1 MTDLGERTSMT
12 HRWTIRQRTLDL
24 TRRPLLM
31 GILNVTP
38 DSFSDGGLYFD
49 HQAAIEHG
57 EQLVAAGADILDVGG
72 ESTRP
77 GATPVPTEE
86 ELRRVIPVITAL
98 AERISV
104 PISVDTTKAI
114 VAREAI
120 AAGASIV
127 NDISALRGDPQML
140 EVVRD
145 LEAGVCVMHMKGTPQ
160 TMQQEAIYRDVVAE
174 VMSFLES
181 RCRELESAGIKRD
194 HIAIDPGLGF
204 AKTPL
209 HNWQIISELQRFRT
223 LGYPLIIGHSRK
235 RFIREIVGNDP
246 HSIVEATV
254 GIGLLLA
261 AAGTDILRVHD
272 VKAMRQVLEVWR
284 HGNLPAES

>member
-1 MTDLGERTSMT
+1 MTD
-12 HRWTIRQRTLDL
+12 RWTVRNVTLDL

-38 DSFSDGGLYFD
+38 DSFSDGGLFFD

-57 EQLVAAGADILDVGG
+57 QQLVAEGADILDIGG
-72 ESTRP
+72 ESSRP
-77 GATPVPTEE
+77 GAWPVSAEE
-86 ELRRVIPVITAL
+86 ELRRVIPVVTAL
-98 AERISV
+98 AERVSV
-104 PISVDTTKAI
+104 PISIDTSKAV

-127 NDISALRGDPQML
+127 NDITALRGDPQMV

-145 LEAGVCVMHMKGTPQ
+145 TGVGVCVMHMKGTPQ
-160 TMQQEAIYRDVVAE
+160 TMQQEAVYRDVVAE
-174 VMSFLES
+174 VAGFLES
-181 RCRELESAGIKRD
+181 RCRQLEMAGIKRD

-209 HNWQIISELQRFRT
+209 HNWQIIAGLQRLRD

-235 RFIREIVGNDP
+235 RFLREIVGTDP
-246 HSIVEATV
+246 RCILQATV
-254 GIGLLLA
+254 GVGVLLA
-261 AAGTDILRVHD
+261 AAGIDVLRIHD
-272 VKAMRQVLEVWR
+272 VKAMRQVLDLWQRNAV
-284 HGNLPAES
+284 GSDPLA

>member
-1 MTDLGERTSMT
+1 MTD
-12 HRWTIRQRTLDL
+12 RWTIRQRTLDL

-49 HQAAIEHG
+49 YRAAIEHG
-57 EQLVAAGADILDVGG
+57 EQLVAEGADILDVGG

-77 GATPVPTEE
+77 SATPVPAEE

-98 AERISV
+98 AERIPV

-127 NDISALRGDPQML
+127 NDISALRRDSQML
-140 EVVRD
+140 EVVR
-145 LEAGVCVMHMKGTPQ
+145 EMGAGVCVMHMKGTPQ
-160 TMQQEAIYRDVVAE
+160 TMQQEAIYLDVAAE
-174 VMSFLES
+174 VVTFLES
-181 RCRELESAGIKRD
+181 RCRELELAGIKRD

-209 HNWQIISELQRFRT
+209 HNWQIISELQKFRA

-246 HSIVEATV
+246 HSIVQATV
-254 GIGLLLA
+254 GVGILLA

-272 VKAMRQVLEVWR
+272 VKAMRQVLDVCR
-284 HGNLPAES
+284 HGDSPADS

>member
-1 MTDLGERTSMT
+1 MTD
-12 HRWTIRQRTLDL
+12 RWTVRNVTLDL

-38 DSFSDGGLYFD
+38 DSFSDGGLFFD

-57 EQLVAAGADILDVGG
+57 QQLVAEGADILDIGG
-72 ESTRP
+72 ESSRP
-77 GATPVPTEE
+77 GAWPVSAEE
-86 ELRRVIPVITAL
+86 ELRRVIPVVTAL
-98 AERISV
+98 AERVSV
-104 PISVDTTKAI
+104 PISIDTSKAA

-127 NDISALRGDPQML
+127 NDITALRGDPQMV

-145 LEAGVCVMHMKGTPQ
+145 TGVGVCVMHMKGTPQ
-160 TMQQEAIYRDVVAE
+160 TMQQEAVYRDVVAE
-174 VMSFLES
+174 VAGFLES
-181 RCRELESAGIKRD
+181 RCRQLEMAGIKRD

-209 HNWQIISELQRFRT
+209 HNWQIIAGLQRLRD

-235 RFIREIVGNDP
+235 RFLREIVGTDP
-246 HSIVEATV
+246 RCILQATV
-254 GIGLLLA
+254 GVGVLLA
-261 AAGTDILRVHD
+261 AAGIDVLRIHD
-272 VKAMRQVLEVWR
+272 VKAMRQVLDLWQRNAV
-284 HGNLPAES
+284 GSDPLA